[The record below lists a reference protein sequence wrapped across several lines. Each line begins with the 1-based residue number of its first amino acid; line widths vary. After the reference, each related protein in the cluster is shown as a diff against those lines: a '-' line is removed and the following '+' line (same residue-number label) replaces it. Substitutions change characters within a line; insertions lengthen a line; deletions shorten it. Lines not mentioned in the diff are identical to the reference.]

1 MNFEQY
7 VRIEALAGGLGCT
20 DRAFIKALRSRMPAE
35 GRNRANREWRHNLIR
50 AGLAYK
56 RKGI

>member
-1 MNFEQY
+1 MNFAQY
-7 VRIEALAGGLGCT
+7 VRIETLAGGLGCT
-20 DRAFIKALRSRMPAE
+20 DRAFIKALHSRLSAE
-35 GRNRANREWRHNLIR
+35 GKNRANREWRHQLIR